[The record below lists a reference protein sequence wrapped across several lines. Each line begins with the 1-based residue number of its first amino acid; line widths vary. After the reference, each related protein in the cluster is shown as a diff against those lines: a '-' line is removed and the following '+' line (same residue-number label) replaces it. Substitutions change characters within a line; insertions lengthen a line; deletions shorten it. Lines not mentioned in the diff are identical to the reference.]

1 MKKDV
6 KDIIQK
12 EETHLNNLLEQED
25 LSAFKGMV
33 DELRDTWTKKQMFRT
48 ETEARF
54 SVLQDNRYPT
64 KAAKYWQCVREQSSY
79 LDNLMS
85 LSFDYRSNE
94 AKIKWLEGKVEKEKD
109 EYKTTKYQIDLDEC
123 RFAKASMEKTARH
136 RMREI
141 KMWSKLKKEFNDGS
155 FNEKDEYKATKYQID
170 IDECRFAKASME
182 KVAKHRM
189 REIKMWSGLKKE
201 FNDGSFNDKDV
212 NQHQL
217 ESYGMQY
224 AEKARQLTENS
235 SDTDKFNVLGQ
246 LQSLQRIRKS
256 GELENSYKEKEQLEQ
271 HGKPKV

>member
-12 EETHLNNLLEQED
+12 EEVHLNNLLTTDD

-79 LDNLMS
+79 LDNLMA
-85 LSFDYRSNE
+85 LSFDYRRND
-94 AKIKWLEGKVEKEKD
+94 AKITWLENKIDKED
-109 EYKTTKYQIDLDEC
+109 DDYKRTKYQIDLDEA
-123 RFAKASMEKTARH
+123 RF
-136 RMREI
+136 
-141 KMWSKLKKEFNDGS
+141 G
-155 FNEKDEYKATKYQID
+155 
-170 IDECRFAKASME
+170 KASME

-189 REIKMWSGLKKE
+189 REIKMWSKLKSE

-217 ESYGMQY
+217 ESYGLQY
-224 AEKARQLTENS
+224 QEKAKTLNANS
-235 SDTDKFNVLGQ
+235 NESEIFNVMGQ
-246 LQSLQRIRKS
+246 LQSLERIKAS
-256 GELENSYKEKEQLEQ
+256 GELESSYKEQDKITQ
-271 HGKPKV
+271 HGKPKI

>member
-6 KDIIQK
+6 RDIIQK
-12 EETHLNNLLEQED
+12 EEIHLNNLLEQED

-64 KAAKYWQCVREQSSY
+64 KGAKYWQCVREQSSY
-79 LDNLMS
+79 LDNLMN
-85 LSFDYRSNE
+85 LSFDYRRNE
-94 AKIKWLEGKVEKEKD
+94 AKIKWLEKKIESEKD
-109 EYKTTKYQIDLDEC
+109 EYELTKYQIDLDES
-123 RFAKASMEKTARH
+123 RFVKASMEKTARH

-155 FNEKDEYKATKYQID
+155 FN
-170 IDECRFAKASME
+170 
-182 KVAKHRM
+182 
-189 REIKMWSGLKKE
+189 
-201 FNDGSFNDKDV
+201 DKDV

-224 AEKARQLTENS
+224 HEKAKTLNANS
-235 SDTDKFNVLGQ
+235 SENEIFNVMGQ
-246 LQSLQRIRKS
+246 LQSLQRIKKS
-256 GELENSYKEKEQLEQ
+256 GELESSYKEKEQITQ

>member
-6 KDIIQK
+6 KEVIQG

-64 KAAKYWQCVREQSSY
+64 KASKYWQCVREQSSY
-79 LDNLMS
+79 LDNLMT
-85 LSFDYRSNE
+85 LSFDYRRNE
-94 AKIKWLEGKVEKEKD
+94 AKIKWLEGKIEKE
-109 EYKTTKYQIDLDEC
+109 E
-123 RFAKASMEKTARH
+123 
-136 RMREI
+136 
-141 KMWSKLKKEFNDGS
+141 
-155 FNEKDEYKATKYQID
+155 DEYKATKYKID
-170 IDECRFAKASME
+170 LDEAIFAKASME

-224 AEKARQLTENS
+224 HEKAKTLNANS
-235 SDTDKFNVLGQ
+235 SESEIFNVMGQ
-246 LQSLQRIRKS
+246 LNSLQRIKKS
-256 GELENSYKEKEQLEQ
+256 GELENSYKKKEQIEQ

>member
-64 KAAKYWQCVREQSSY
+64 RGAKYWQCVREQSSY
-79 LDNLMS
+79 LDNLIA
-85 LSFDYRSNE
+85 LSFDYRRND
-94 AKIKWLEGKVEKEKD
+94 AKIKYLKKKIAVEKD
-109 EYKTTKYQIDLDEC
+109 EYKLTKLEIDLDEC
-123 RFAKASMEKTARH
+123 RFGKASMEKTAKH

-141 KMWSKLKKEFNDGS
+141 KMWSKLKS
-155 FNEKDEYKATKYQID
+155 
-170 IDECRFAKASME
+170 
-182 KVAKHRM
+182 
-189 REIKMWSGLKKE
+189 E

-212 NQHQL
+212 NEHQL
-217 ESYGMQY
+217 ESYTRMY
-224 AEKARQLTENS
+224 KNKAENLTQNTSEAEV
-235 SDTDKFNVLGQ
+235 FNIVGQ
-246 LQSLQRIRKS
+246 LSSLERIKKS
-256 GELENSYKEKEQLEQ
+256 GELENKTEQKEQITQ
-271 HGKPKV
+271 HGQPKS

>member
-1 MKKDV
+1 MKKNV

-12 EETHLNNLLEQED
+12 EEIHLNNLLEQED

-64 KAAKYWQCVREQSSY
+64 KAAKYWQCVREQSTY
-79 LDNLMS
+79 LDNLMA
-85 LSFDYRSNE
+85 LSFDYRRND
-94 AKIKWLEGKVEKEKD
+94 AKIKWLEKKIDKEED
-109 EYKTTKYQIDLDEC
+109 EYKATKYQIDLDEC
-123 RFAKASMEKTARH
+123 RFGKASMEKTARH

-155 FNEKDEYKATKYQID
+155 FY
-170 IDECRFAKASME
+170 
-182 KVAKHRM
+182 
-189 REIKMWSGLKKE
+189 
-201 FNDGSFNDKDV
+201 DKDV

-224 AEKARQLTENS
+224 HEKAKTLNANS
-235 SDTDKFNVLGQ
+235 SESEVFNVMGQ
-246 LQSLQRIRKS
+246 LQSLQRIKKS
-256 GELENSYKEKEQLEQ
+256 GELESSYQEKEQITQ
-271 HGKPKV
+271 HEKPKI